1 MAPADKERADGAT
14 DELERLLALASEL
27 RELIPPDLEA
37 RLSEAAYELLLALR
51 ELLDWLLTREQEQRE
66 QPAEVQDIPIL

>member
-1 MAPADKERADGAT
+1 MAPADGERVGGAT

-27 RELIPPDLEA
+27 RELIPPDLEG
-37 RLSEAAYELLLALR
+37 RLSDAAHELLLALR
-51 ELLDWLLTREQEQRE
+51 ELIDWLLAREQEPRE